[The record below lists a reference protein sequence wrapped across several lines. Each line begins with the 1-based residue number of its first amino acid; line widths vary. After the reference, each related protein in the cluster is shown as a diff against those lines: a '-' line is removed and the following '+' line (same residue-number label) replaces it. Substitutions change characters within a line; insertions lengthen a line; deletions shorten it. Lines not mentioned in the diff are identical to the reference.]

1 MQDKSAALVDRT
13 ASGQGYRS
21 PDEMRLNNK
30 AVRSDSDKTH
40 QEYPKPHPDNGEAQP
55 KDKLVPLTTQVPAF
69 IKAQIQKSA
78 REENLSAS
86 ATAAALLERAVQG
99 QIDMQ
104 YGALLRPVIEDCVK
118 KEINARIDRTNQLAM
133 NSFLAGEQGRVLM
146 IHVLSL
152 LLNGGGDALPQLVK
166 DSQKQ
171 AWANLKY
178 LMGHR
183 EGEEN

>member
-1 MQDKSAALVDRT
+1 MQDKNALLVNRP

-30 AVRSDSDKTH
+30 PVRSGFQQTH
-40 QEYPKPHPDNGEAQP
+40 QEDQQAHQNNAQTHP
-55 KDKLVPLTTQVPAF
+55 KDKLVPLTAQVPAF
-69 IKAQIQKSA
+69 IKEQIQRSA
-78 REENLSAS
+78 QQENLSTS
-86 ATAAALLERAVQG
+86 AAAAALLARAVQAH
-99 QIDMQ
+99 IDMQ
-104 YGALLRPVIEDCVK
+104 YGALLRPVIEECVK
-118 KEINARIDRTNQLAM
+118 REISARINRTNQLAT

-152 LLNGGGDALPQLVK
+152 LLNGGGEVLPQLVK

-171 AWANLKY
+171 AWNNLNY
-178 LMGHR
+178 LMGHT